1 MMKIVHE
8 LLSKADSDSCLGRSL
23 LNNADQLEQRAAEA
37 CSHPLD
43 QIREQ
48 WESGQG
54 PPWTICLVC
63 GYSEEGWGIGG
74 WKLPSGYINHMPI
87 PKIGLDEFMQKRR
100 FFRTQSDISHE
111 KICVPHHKKTKDKA
125 KCDGV
130 CR

>member
-1 MMKIVHE
+1 MTKIVRD
-8 LLSKADSDSCLGRSL
+8 LLAEADADCRRGRSL
-23 LNNADQLEQRAAEA
+23 MGHASELEEKAAES
-37 CSHPLD
+37 CPHPTD

-54 PPWTICLVC
+54 PPWAICLVC

-74 WKLPSGYINHMPI
+74 WKLPSGYIDHMPI
-87 PKIGLDEFMQKRR
+87 PRIGFDEFMKKRR

-111 KICVPHHKKTKDKA
+111 KICVPHHNRTKDKS